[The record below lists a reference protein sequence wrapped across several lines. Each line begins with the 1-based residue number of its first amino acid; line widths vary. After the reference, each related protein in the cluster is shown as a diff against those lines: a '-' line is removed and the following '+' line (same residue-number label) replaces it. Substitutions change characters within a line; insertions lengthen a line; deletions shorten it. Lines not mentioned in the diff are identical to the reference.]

1 MEIES
6 HINPSTSFKEDT
18 DRPQSSLRIKYAAET
33 QLIINKWGRLEDM
46 RKTLGLSQR
55 KICQLLLVD
64 PSAWSR
70 WTKNPE
76 VDEAPPHIF
85 RALSWYLLLLDK
97 SPELSPYVFLQ
108 TVARPGLPETEIRK
122 VTERISD
129 DLKKSFAGAEDPKYD
144 KLLDEISSLQQTN
157 QTQRY
162 WLIAITGLMIPFV
175 LGTCA
180 SIFYLL

>member
-1 MEIES
+1 MEMETFT
-6 HINPSTSFKEDT
+6 NPSTSFKEGQ
-18 DRPQSSLRIKYAAET
+18 DRAQSSLRIKYAAET
-33 QLIINKWGRLEDM
+33 QLIINKWGRLEDI

-70 WTKNPE
+70 WTKNPQH
-76 VDEAPPHIF
+76 DEAPPHIF

-122 VTERISD
+122 LTERITD
-129 DLKKSFAGAEDPKYD
+129 DVREGFQAELSLLKRQNTIQRALLGAFVFACVAYAVI
-144 KLLDEISSLQQTN
+144 L
-157 QTQRY
+157 R
-162 WLIAITGLMIPFV
+162 
-175 LGTCA
+175 
-180 SIFYLL
+180 IF